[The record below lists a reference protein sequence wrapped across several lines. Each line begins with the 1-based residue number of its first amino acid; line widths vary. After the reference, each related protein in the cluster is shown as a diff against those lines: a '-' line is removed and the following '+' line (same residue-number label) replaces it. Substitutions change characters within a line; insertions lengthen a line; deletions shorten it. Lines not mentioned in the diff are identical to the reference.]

1 MQKRDFDAN
10 EFELSVAD
18 GLSYQYT
25 GDIITLP
32 TDKVTFKE
40 KDDVLS
46 GADLSAAVKKAVTTD
61 KATGMKTVEVTL
73 DADKLPNFNLTDSD
87 KTQITTKA
95 NVEITKRDLSA
106 DSTSITLRYGRVPKG
121 TTVGQ
126 FANANLVFK
135 DKSGTELKLTN
146 NSDYNLIIKDP
157 DNQTVTNTQSFDR
170 VGTYTVTVFANEQ
183 SNPTCKNGQILEV
196 RVASNVIATASFTN
210 TYAPYYTGTELKPT
224 KEELGK
230 LVISNVNL
238 AVGSETL
245 KDDEWEITGYSNN
258 VEASKYDK
266 NGDITTYG
274 YVEIKVKGDSSYA
287 GQTYKVPF
295 EIKPLIVSADSVTV
309 PKTVTYNKGNGPASD
324 YKVQLVVTA
333 KDRTGKIVKGLS
345 ADDYSIKY
353 EYEDGYSDVPKN
365 NVGQNELHDFI
376 KATIT
381 IKKS

>member
-183 SNPTCKNGQILEV
+183 SNPTCKNGQIL
-196 RVASNVIATASFTN
+196 
-210 TYAPYYTGTELKPT
+210 K
-224 KEELGK
+224 
-230 LVISNVNL
+230 
-238 AVGSETL
+238 
-245 KDDEWEITGYSNN
+245 
-258 VEASKYDK
+258 
-266 NGDITTYG
+266 
-274 YVEIKVKGDSSYA
+274 
-287 GQTYKVPF
+287 
-295 EIKPLIVSADSVTV
+295 
-309 PKTVTYNKGNGPASD
+309 
-324 YKVQLVVTA
+324 
-333 KDRTGKIVKGLS
+333 
-345 ADDYSIKY
+345 
-353 EYEDGYSDVPKN
+353 
-365 NVGQNELHDFI
+365 
-376 KATIT
+376 
-381 IKKS
+381 

>member
-309 PKTVTYNKGNGPASD
+309 PK
-324 YKVQLVVTA
+324 QL
-333 KDRTGKIVKGLS
+333 
-345 ADDYSIKY
+345 
-353 EYEDGYSDVPKN
+353 
-365 NVGQNELHDFI
+365 H
-376 KATIT
+376 T
-381 IKKS
+381 IKEMVRQVITKFS